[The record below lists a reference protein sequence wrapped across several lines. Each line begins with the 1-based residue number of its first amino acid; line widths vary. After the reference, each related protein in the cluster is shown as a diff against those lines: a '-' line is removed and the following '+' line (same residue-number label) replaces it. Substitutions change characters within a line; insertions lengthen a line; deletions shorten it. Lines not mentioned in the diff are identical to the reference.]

1 MILVC
6 ENCSTSLQLDEKK
19 APSGKFTIR
28 CPKCKSLVS
37 VSVPVGNQN
46 SSPNGAS
53 EAAAN
58 NNSAQP
64 AARYKPPQTAG
75 NNSESPAAGA
85 SEELMRLLAGLL
97 NQKGGGNFDNSASE
111 PETSVLLCLAP
122 EQREKAAQLLSEN
135 GWQPFIA
142 ENTSQA
148 LETLSEIKIGNV
160 VLASNFA
167 PEQRGSQMLQNHFF
181 NLSPAVRRNIFLV
194 YLDDRPQSAGS
205 THESFLRNLNFIVNV
220 RDLPNLPQ
228 ILRRERRDFDAA
240 YRFYKSALTD
250 A

>member
-6 ENCSTSLQLDEKK
+6 ESCSTSLQLDEKK

-37 VSVPVGNQN
+37 VSVGVGNQN
-46 SSPNGAS
+46 SSENGAAES
-53 EAAAN
+53 VAN
-58 NNSAQP
+58 NKPAQP
-64 AARYKPPQTAG
+64 ASQYKPPQTAG
-75 NNSESPAAGA
+75 KNPDSAIAGS

-97 NQKGGGNFDNSASE
+97 NQKSGSGFDNSQVE
-111 PETSVLLCLAP
+111 QETSVLLCLAP
-122 EQREKAAQLLSEN
+122 EQREKTAQLLSEN

-142 ENTSQA
+142 ESPAQA

-160 VLASNFA
+160 VVAANFA
-167 PEQRGSQMLQNHFF
+167 PEQRGAHVLQNHFSS
-181 NLSPAVRRNIFLV
+181 LMPAIRRSIFLV
-194 YLDDRPQSAGS
+194 YLDDKPHPVSSYEA
-205 THESFLRNLNFIVNV
+205 FLRNLNLIVNV

-228 ILRRERRDFDAA
+228 ILRRERRDFDET
-240 YRFYKSALTD
+240 YRNFKSALAT